1 MAARY
6 NGGNRVLKQGGFL
19 GLLRWLVLCWI
30 KSFACMVGM
39 HLIFYNVW
47 IMRLYMEE
55 YEGACRFQHTYKTE
69 LLSTSCVE
77 GFSFFAIA
85 LVGSGGPNC
94 RPKSLFQCIP
104 GACETSKYFH
114 KKWIISHFSPIKTWE
129 NLLFVEVFWCFTY
142 ASKEC
147 TERLLGLQLGQSLT
161 PRSNYRN
168 CKSHHSFR

>member
-1 MAARY
+1 MFELWDFIWKNMRVHVDFSIHTKLSITPATIA
-6 NGGNRVLKQGGFL
+6 VLKTL
-19 GLLRWLVLCWI
+19 VWYLLTWTLF
-30 KSFACMVGM
+30 S
-39 HLIFYNVW
+39 HL
-47 IMRLYMEE
+47 
-55 YEGACRFQHTYKTE
+55 